1 MRKKKQVLNY
11 HSKNGII
18 MARDSGMKRYSR
30 IQPWFTEDEIRLHLE
45 MQHTKTAKHTVT
57 SCIRRLADIPN
68 GSVARKTADLE
79 EFVVPPTRKTRQSRR
94 GEDASGN
101 C

>member
-1 MRKKKQVLNY
+1 
-11 HSKNGII
+11 

-30 IQPWFTEDEIRLHLE
+30 IQPWFTEDEIRAALGNATYKNSQTHSHF
-45 MQHTKTAKHTVT
+45 MHSQT
-57 SCIRRLADIPN
+57 LADIPH

-79 EFVVPPTRKTRQSRR
+79 EFVVPPTRKARQSRR